1 MRGGVLA
8 ALADRVG
15 ARKEVSACA
24 VAIDEVDDFELFD
37 EVFGNAPVLVVIGL
51 GKFKAL
57 KEFSPTEI
65 YAGWVLTV
73 LLVEVFDGIDICIAN
88 IRNFIHDNF

>member
-1 MRGGVLA
+1 MSNDVGKLSSTNSDLLTSLEHFVEVCVCEAKMWNVKRGRVLA

-37 EVFGNAPVLVVIGL
+37 EVFGNAPNQRRSRL
-51 GKFKAL
+51 G
-57 KEFSPTEI
+57 
-65 YAGWVLTV
+65 
-73 LLVEVFDGIDICIAN
+73 
-88 IRNFIHDNF
+88 